1 MKDKIRELIN
11 SSHVI
16 KDSEK
21 ALYSKLVDFIDE
33 QKQKQLLKIFQIEAD
48 SVKKIEEEA
57 NLEKRALNQSFI
69 LNINEFF
76 HLQEKKAIKAEEK
89 EEQENSE
96 NILNK
101 LNEA

>member
-21 ALYSKLVDFIDE
+21 ALYSKLLDFIDE

-76 HLQEKKAIKAEEK
+76 HLQEKKAIKAEEN

>member
-21 ALYSKLVDFIDE
+21 ALYSKLLDFIDE

-89 EEQENSE
+89 EEQDQGE

>member
-1 MKDKIRELIN
+1 MKDKIKELIK
-11 SSHVI
+11 SSRVI

-21 ALYSKLVDFIDE
+21 ALYSKLLDFIDE

>member
-1 MKDKIRELIN
+1 MKDKIKELIK

-21 ALYSKLVDFIDE
+21 ALYSKLLDFIDE
-33 QKQKQLLKIFQIEAD
+33 EKQKQLLKIFQIEAD

>member
-1 MKDKIRELIN
+1 MKDRIRELIN

-21 ALYSKLVDFIDE
+21 ALYSKLLDFIDE

-76 HLQEKKAIKAEEK
+76 HLQEKKAIKAEEN

>member
-21 ALYSKLVDFIDE
+21 ALYSKLLDFIDE

>member
-21 ALYSKLVDFIDE
+21 VLYSKLLDFIDE